1 MSLYSYCEPL
11 VMPSHKAILTGYNW
25 NSEPTLKPQKTP
37 IFLTYSFVAGWDE
50 KRLNKADQKL
60 ARYALKQWGD
70 ACGIRF
76 LETRSDD
83 AEIKFGWYTPFFEST
98 TVAYAEFPE
107 LYTPSDCEPGE
118 ALSRMYEAGRIHF
131 NTQYKDDLKNTSY
144 KTYVMLHEIGH
155 ALGLKHPFH
164 TSPYNRKKLSKADDH
179 SKNTVMSYD
188 NGESKVYPTKLG
200 PLDKRAIKELYGS
213 SKTDGKHVAAWS
225 WNKRTETLTQIGKED
240 ADRIHGTGV
249 KDVIQGRGGNDRL
262 FGFDGNDILTGG
274 AGNDTLYGSWGEDV
288 FIFDTPLDPITN
300 VDKIIHLEED
310 DSIYLSSAIFT
321 KLPVGQLS
329 STYFVENSTALYADD
344 HIVFDDENGLLYYD
358 PDGSGAAG
366 KILFAK
372 ITRHWFDKDERLSAS
387 DFYVI

>member
-1 MSLYSYCEPL
+1 
-11 VMPSHKAILTGYNW
+11 MPSHKAILTGYNW
-25 NSEPTLKPQKTP
+25 NSAPTLTPQKTP
-37 IFLTYSFVAGWDE
+37 IFLTYSFVPSWGE
-50 KRLNKADQKL
+50 KRFNAADQKL

-76 LETRSDD
+76 LETKSDD
-83 AEIKFGWYTPFFEST
+83 AEITFGWYTGFFNST

-107 LYTPSDCEPGE
+107 LYTADDCEPGE
-118 ALSRMYEAGRIHF
+118 AVDRAYGAGSIHF
-131 NTQYKDDLKNTSY
+131 NTQYKEDFKNTSY

-200 PLDKRAIKELYGS
+200 PLDKLAIKELYGS

-225 WNKRTETLTQIGKED
+225 WNKRTETLTQIGKEG

-249 KDVIQGRGGNDRL
+249 QDIIQGRGGNDRL
-262 FGFDGNDILTGG
+262 FGFDGDDTLNGG
-274 AGNDTLYGSWGEDV
+274 AGNDTLYGSFGYDV
-288 FIFDTPLDPITN
+288 FIFDTPLDPMTN
-300 VDKIIHLEED
+300 VDKIVQLEDD

-329 STYFVENSTALYADD
+329 WDYFTEYGAADD
-344 HIVFDDENGLLYYD
+344 ANDYIVFDDEDSLLYYD

-372 ITRHWFDKDERLSAS
+372 ITRHWFDRDERLSAS
-387 DFYVI
+387 DFYVV

>member
-1 MSLYSYCEPL
+1 
-11 VMPSHKAILTGYNW
+11 MPSHKAILTGYNW
-25 NSEPTLKPQKTP
+25 NAEPTLTPQRTP
-37 IFLTYSFVAGWDE
+37 IFLTYSFSPALGE
-50 KRLNKADQKL
+50 KRFNTADQKV

-76 LETRSDD
+76 IETKSDD
-83 AEIKFGWYTPFFEST
+83 AEIKFGWFTGYYNST

-107 LYTPSDCEPGE
+107 LYTVDDLEPGE
-118 ALSRMYEAGRIHF
+118 AVDRDYGAGRVHF
-131 NTQYKDDLKNTSY
+131 NTQYKDDFKNASY

-164 TSPYNRKKLSKADDH
+164 TSPYNKKKLSKADDH

-188 NGESKVYPTKLG
+188 NGDSKVYPTKLG
-200 PLDKRAIKELYGS
+200 PLDKLAIKELYGS
-213 SKTDGKHVAAWS
+213 SKSDGKHVAAWS

-249 KDVIQGRGGNDRL
+249 QDVIQGRGGNDRL
-262 FGFDGNDILTGG
+262 FGFDGNDTLSGG
-274 AGNDTLYGSWGEDV
+274 VGNDTLHGGYGEDI
-288 FIFDTPLDPITN
+288 FIFDTPLDPVAN
-300 VDKIIHLEED
+300 VDKVVELEED

-329 STYFVENSTALYADD
+329 WNHFTDDGSAYDADD
-344 HIVFDDENGLLYYD
+344 YVVFDNGNNMLFYD

-372 ITRHWFDKDERLSAS
+372 ITRSWFDKQELLTAS
-387 DFYVI
+387 EFYVI

>member
-1 MSLYSYCEPL
+1 
-11 VMPSHKAILTGYNW
+11 MPSHKAILTGYNW
-25 NSEPTLKPQKTP
+25 NSEPTLTPQRTP
-37 IFLTYSFVAGWDE
+37 IFLTYSFAPDWDE
-50 KRLNKADQKL
+50 RRFNKADQKL
-60 ARYALKQWGD
+60 ARHALKLWGD

-76 LETRSDD
+76 LETKSVN
-83 AEIKFGWYTPFFEST
+83 AEIKFGWYTPFFESS
-98 TVAYAEFPE
+98 TVAYAEFPK
-107 LYTPSDCEPGE
+107 LYAMDDDAPEE
-118 ALSRMYEAGRIHF
+118 ALDRVLGAGRIHF

-144 KTYVMLHEIGH
+144 KLYVMLHEIGH

-164 TSPYNRKKLSKADDH
+164 TSPYNKRKLSKADDH

-188 NGESKVYPTKLG
+188 NGESEIYPTKLG

-225 WNKRTETLTQIGKED
+225 WNKRTETLTQIGKES

-262 FGFDGNDILTGG
+262 FGFDGNDTLSGG
-274 AGNDTLYGSWGEDV
+274 AGNDTLYGSWGDDI
-288 FIFDTPLDPITN
+288 FIFDTPLDPLSN
-300 VDKIIHLEED
+300 VDKIIYLEGD

-329 STYFVENSTALYADD
+329 SIHFAVDNTARDANDY
-344 HIVFDDENGLLYYD
+344 IVFDDDDGLLFYD

-366 KILFAK
+366 QILFAK
-372 ITRHWFDKDERLSAS
+372 ITKAWFDEDQYELLSAS
-387 DFYVI
+387 DFYVV